1 MALAEDGTDL
11 PCRVPSGE
19 LALSKIIPDTTWM
32 ECGSNTRSHPFALR
46 AFCKP
51 PSRRKDKSPKSPKEK
66 PSGAR
71 AAHST
76 INE

>member
-1 MALAEDGTDL
+1 MALPEDGTDL
-11 PCRVPSGE
+11 PCRAPSGE
-19 LALSKIIPDTTWM
+19 LALSKIIPDTTLM
-32 ECGSNTRSHPFALR
+32 EFGSNTRAHLFALR

-51 PSRRKDKSPKSPKEK
+51 PSRRKDKSSKSPKEK